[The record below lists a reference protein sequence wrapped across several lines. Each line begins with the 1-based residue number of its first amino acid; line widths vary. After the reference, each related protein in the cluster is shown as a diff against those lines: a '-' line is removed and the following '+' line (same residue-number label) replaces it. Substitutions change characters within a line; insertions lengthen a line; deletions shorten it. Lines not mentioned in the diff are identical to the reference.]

1 MTMSGKILNS
11 LIVCAA
17 LLLCA
22 GNVANAQ
29 AYTGYTPFSIYG
41 IGDRSM
47 PGTAYNRTMGGV
59 GIAGRTHRFV
69 NIINPAAITARDSLS
84 FMADFSLNG
93 DNKVFS
99 QGDRKSAVNTFN
111 LLDCVM
117 QFPIYKSLTAM
128 FGVSPY
134 SSTGYGY
141 SFDYDDPEIVGRAGS
156 ISYAATGK
164 GALYQGFGALGFT
177 MLKRLSFGAEAI
189 YYFGNTSKTYY
200 GTFTNPS
207 YNGVQNGQNIQLHAF
222 SGKFGV
228 QYEQP
233 VGTKGKLVAG
243 ATYTMGANLRGFV
256 EDFSYA
262 AGSAAAVD
270 TLYHYVDSLSQS
282 SNKLKLASEI
292 GVGVSYTHADS
303 WMVEFNYTMSDWT
316 GCGFDGTSGFCGN
329 SRTTATTSAFTATRS
344 EAFRFGLEIVPNR
357 NDIRYYM
364 KKVAYRGG
372 AYYKNEYYLLDG
384 HKINSMGITFGA
396 TFPINRGYN
405 GVTVGVEL
413 GQRGTVSDNLI
424 RERFINFSVGMNIY
438 DRWFHKQRFE

>member
-1 MTMSGKILNS
+1 MSGKIFNS
-11 LIVCAA
+11 LFVCAA

-22 GNVANAQ
+22 GTVANAQ
-29 AYTGYTPFSIYG
+29 AFTGYAPYSIYG
-41 IGDRSM
+41 VGDRSM

-59 GIAGRTHRFV
+59 GIAGRTPRYV

-84 FMADFSLNG
+84 FMADFSLSG
-93 DNKVFS
+93 DNKLFT
-99 QGDRKSAVNTFN
+99 QGGSKSAVNTFN

-128 FGVSPY
+128 FGITPY

-141 SFDYDDPEIVGRAGS
+141 SFDYDDPAIVGRTGN
-156 ISYAATGK
+156 ISYSATGK
-164 GALYQGFGALGFT
+164 GALYQTFGALGFT
-177 MLKRLSFGAEAI
+177 VLKRLSLGAEAI
-189 YYFGNTSKTYY
+189 YYFGSTEKTYY
-200 GTFTNPS
+200 GTFSDAS
-207 YNGVQNGQNIQLHAF
+207 YNSVQNGQNIQLSAI
-222 SGKFGV
+222 SGKFGI

-243 ATYTMGANLRGFV
+243 ATYTMGTNLRGYL
-256 EDFSYA
+256 EDYSYA

-270 TLYHYVDSLSQS
+270 TLYHYVDTLH
-282 SNKLKLASEI
+282 NNPHKLKLASEI
-292 GVGVSYTHADS
+292 GVGISYTHADT
-303 WMVEFNYTMSDWT
+303 WMMEFDYTLSDWT
-316 GCGFDGTSGFCGN
+316 GCGFDGTAGFCGN
-329 SRTTATTSAFTATRS
+329 SHSTATTSAFTAAKS
-344 EAFRFGLEIVPNR
+344 EAFRFGFEIVPNR

-364 KKVAYRGG
+364 KKVAYRAG

-384 HKINSMGITFGA
+384 HKINSMGVTLGA

-405 GVTVGVEL
+405 GLTVGVEL

-424 RERFINFSVGMNIY
+424 KERYINFSVGMNIY